1 LEVQRLVSRIVEM
14 VFGTTAIGSTLG
26 LLQMVVGVEFVNRW
40 DPELQRSES
49 QIEEIKIK
57 NCNKMIGLRK
67 LSFSIKENKVKRKT
81 CELRIFFKEWN
92 LPGWSRTAGT
102 PV

>member
-1 LEVQRLVSRIVEM
+1 M
-14 VFGTTAIGSTLG
+14 
-26 LLQMVVGVEFVNRW
+26 
-40 DPELQRSES
+40 QRSES

-67 LSFSIKENKVKRKT
+67 LSFSMKENKVERKT

-92 LPGWSRTAGT
+92 LPG
-102 PV
+102 

>member
-1 LEVQRLVSRIVEM
+1 M
-14 VFGTTAIGSTLG
+14 
-26 LLQMVVGVEFVNRW
+26 
-40 DPELQRSES
+40 QRSES

-67 LSFSIKENKVKRKT
+67 LSFSMKENKVKRKT

-92 LPGWSRTAGT
+92 LPG
-102 PV
+102 